1 MYKSKLL
8 NLNFEVIFGSLNSK
22 VMDIFKMFRML
33 SCSNLKRK
41 KNIIC
46 LFLLVF
52 YLAILIFNENFICI
66 RATCFDTSR

>member
-22 VMDIFKMFRML
+22 VMDIFKML